1 MTKELTDSFV
11 GYITRCL
18 VESSGADKDKVE
30 QLVRKVLVDAPKQ
43 PSLRQLEDL
52 QKKIED
58 VLGQHDQIDLVTGG
72 ATKIKGYV
80 FEAPKLPEIRGA
92 STLLDWVN
100 EVELPALWGARD
112 PSEWYGKGIIYAGG
126 GSFLALA
133 PFDTGEA
140 LARRIERAYTQ
151 WTLTANSVAEARSF
165 RLIELRYGRNP
176 LGYWIDEF
184 LRDWQ
189 IDERRQQLE
198 LYYYGEDKDTPQR
211 RFFRRK
217 TFGEL
222 MTLLAGDLNC
232 RRDERAF
239 DEGPAFF
246 PRQPWDERCDSS
258 DLRPALIAFNIED
271 AGRRLSPATALKA
284 VVGRLVKNRDNPRAW
299 ELARHPLLQ
308 VEDQARQIVEAERG
322 WDDHWRRYLKD
333 HPESAYARLPHAL
346 EARPASDVHQI
357 GAASGRRIGMIYA
370 DGNNVG
376 RLMATLATPQDY
388 ASVSAIL
395 SDATHKAVFDG
406 LARHLQPQRARR
418 EETWLEAPADFVHPF
433 EILTIGGDDLLL
445 LVPGSCALDIA
456 LTIAQSFERRIV
468 DAFDVLKGELKELS
482 LPPCTSIDTRSRYQ
496 LDRVVQLDQDGQLA
510 ELRTLKPL
518 LGLSAGVVVAQEGA
532 PIFFL
537 RNLVDDLLKSAK
549 KKASEQAKTGYNGG
563 AVDFMVM
570 KSITMVTDTIGEFR
584 KQALEHD
591 SDDEL
596 RRLYARPY
604 AWHELA
610 GLLGTVRV
618 LREVRLP
625 RSQLYHLGETLEA
638 ALHRGLNAS
647 MLEYLFARTRMRREH
662 SDALALHVE
671 RAWHAPEETAMRL
684 PPWMERTVEVKDRPR
699 RCRETIWLDML
710 EIYDLLEADK
720 EPADGQD

>member
-1 MTKELTDSFV
+1 
-11 GYITRCL
+11 
-18 VESSGADKDKVE
+18 
-30 QLVRKVLVDAPKQ
+30 
-43 PSLRQLEDL
+43 
-52 QKKIED
+52 
-58 VLGQHDQIDLVTGG
+58 
-72 ATKIKGYV
+72 
-80 FEAPKLPEIRGA
+80 
-92 STLLDWVN
+92 
-100 EVELPALWGARD
+100 
-112 PSEWYGKGIIYAGG
+112 
-126 GSFLALA
+126 
-133 PFDTGEA
+133 
-140 LARRIERAYTQ
+140 
-151 WTLTANSVAEARSF
+151 
-165 RLIELRYGRNP
+165 
-176 LGYWIDEF
+176 
-184 LRDWQ
+184 
-189 IDERRQQLE
+189 
-198 LYYYGEDKDTPQR
+198 
-211 RFFRRK
+211 
-217 TFGEL
+217 
-222 MTLLAGDLNC
+222 
-232 RRDERAF
+232 
-239 DEGPAFF
+239 
-246 PRQPWDERCDSS
+246 
-258 DLRPALIAFNIED
+258 
-271 AGRRLSPATALKA
+271 
-284 VVGRLVKNRDNPRAW
+284 VGRLVKNRDNPRAW
-299 ELARHPLLQ
+299 ELARHQLLQ
-308 VEDQARQIVEAERG
+308 CEEQVRRLVNARRG
-322 WDDHWRRYLKD
+322 WDDHWRRYLED

-357 GAASGRRIGMIYA
+357 SAASGRRIGMIYA

-418 EETWLEAPADFVHPF
+418 EETWLEAPDGFVHPF

-496 LDRVVQLDQDGQLA
+496 LDRVVQLDQRDQLA

-518 LGLSAGVVVAQEGA
+518 LGLSAGVVVAQEDA

-549 KKASEQAKTGYNGG
+549 KKASEQAKAGYCGG

-618 LREVRLP
+618 LRQVRLP

-684 PPWMERTVEVKDRPR
+684 PPWMERTVEVKDGPR